1 MTRSPGGRV
10 GRLLVTRVQVHL
22 RTVVA
27 AAYFYSST
35 YAIRQMRKITVSWY
49 HYTM

>member
-27 AAYFYSST
+27 AAYFT